1 MYPKREANRR
11 KAADSGQI
19 VGNSYITGIGEELP
33 VIRQESGLERGF
45 ERYSR

>member
-1 MYPKREANRR
+1 MVGKPEVIARIESAEIT
-11 KAADSGQI
+11 SG
-19 VGNSYITGIGEELP
+19 LP